1 MKKIVRLTESEFRD
15 VIKQIVKSHQDAEM
29 RGTSDSITLE
39 DIFDSVV
46 NAVNEVGEYDESMK
60 VKAMK
65 LAERIMSNM
74 RDQMSYIS
82 TTHEDDIND
91 ILDEEY

>member
-1 MKKIVRLTESEFRD
+1 MKKTVRLTESEFRD
-15 VIKQIVKSHQDAEM
+15 VIKQLVKSQQDAEM